1 MTAAATPTSPTTD
14 ATPAAG
20 APGHEAP
27 GRTRGRPRDPQVDQA
42 ILGAVV
48 GILSEQGFDALTMDA
63 VAGRAGVAKAS
74 VYRRYANRVEL
85 LEAAC
90 VRVHARAP
98 PRRRTPA
105 RCGRTSSGWAPP
117 WCRPWAETDTG
128 RLFPAML
135 GAAAAHPEVREAL
148 GRFTSSRRSP
158 SLEAIRRGVARGELG
173 PRTDPDLVADL
184 LSGSIVYRVLV
195 RGGRV
200 GPRGVEQIVD
210 TILGGAALGPGEEQ
224 G

>member
-20 APGHEAP
+20 APGHGAP

-90 VRVHARAP
+90 VAFTPAP
-98 PRRRTPA
+98 P
-105 RCGRTSSGWAPP
+105 APP
-117 WCRPWAETDTG
+117 DTGSVREDLIRLGTSLVQTLGRTDTG